1 MSCAKES
8 IAKGIAIDPL
18 RAPATGKRLAYLL
31 LALAG
36 VQHPGSR
43 LPGWLVA
50 QVLGVATGQF
60 DHPVAVLVL
69 MKTENAAVAH
79 GIPFVWVTFAFGR
92 GLGYTYGSIFF
103 CKRSRPMLIAANKAV
118 SIDYTLT
125 NDAGEVIDS
134 SAGGAPLV
142 YLHGAGN
149 IIPGLEKALEGKKAG
164 EELNVAIEPED
175 AYGEYLAELVS
186 TLNRSMF
193 EGVDELEV
201 GMQFHASAPDGQM
214 QIVTIRDL
222 DGDDV
227 TVDGNHPLAGQ
238 RLTFQV
244 KVVDVRDAS
253 EEEIAHRHIHGEG
266 GHHH

>member
-1 MSCAKES
+1 
-8 IAKGIAIDPL
+8 
-18 RAPATGKRLAYLL
+18 
-31 LALAG
+31 
-36 VQHPGSR
+36 
-43 LPGWLVA
+43 
-50 QVLGVATGQF
+50 
-60 DHPVAVLVL
+60 
-69 MKTENAAVAH
+69 
-79 GIPFVWVTFAFGR
+79 
-92 GLGYTYGSIFF
+92 
-103 CKRSRPMLIAANKAV
+103 MLIAANKAV

-149 IIPGLEKALEGKKAG
+149 IIQGLEKALEGKTAG
-164 EELNVAIEPED
+164 DELNVTVEPED
-175 AYGEYLAELVS
+175 AYGEYSAELVS
-186 TLNRSMF
+186 TLNRSLF
-193 EGVDELEV
+193 EGVDVLEV

-238 RLTFQV
+238 RLNFKV
-244 KVVDVRDAS
+244 KVVDIRDAS
-253 EEEIAHRHIHGEG
+253 QEEIAHGHVHGEG

>member
-1 MSCAKES
+1 MQ
-8 IAKGIAIDPL
+8 IA
-18 RAPATGKRLAYLL
+18 T
-31 LALAG
+31 
-36 VQHPGSR
+36 Q
-43 LPGWLVA
+43 
-50 QVLGVATGQF
+50 
-60 DHPVAVLVL
+60 
-69 MKTENAAVAH
+69 
-79 GIPFVWVTFAFGR
+79 
-92 GLGYTYGSIFF
+92 
-103 CKRSRPMLIAANKAV
+103 KAV

-149 IIPGLEKALEGKKAG
+149 IIPGLERALEGKQTG
-164 EELNVAIEPED
+164 DRVQVAVEPED
-175 AYGEYLAELVS
+175 AYGEYSPELVA

-201 GMQFHASAPDGQM
+201 GMQFHASGPNGGM

-227 TVDGNHPLAGQ
+227 VVDGNHPLAGQ
-238 RLTFQV
+238 RLNFDVT
-244 KVVDVRDAS
+244 VVSVREAAP
-253 EEEIAHRHIHGEG
+253 EEIAHGHIHGEG